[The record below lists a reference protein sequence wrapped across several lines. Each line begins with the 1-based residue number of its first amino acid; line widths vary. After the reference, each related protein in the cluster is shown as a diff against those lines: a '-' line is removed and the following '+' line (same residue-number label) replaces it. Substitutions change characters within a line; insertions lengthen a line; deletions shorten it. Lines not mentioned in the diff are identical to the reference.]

1 MTETQTVRSVL
12 EDGFGRI
19 HDGVA
24 AVVDGLS
31 VDDLLWRPDADANHI
46 AWLIWHLSRQQDEQ
60 LAHLAGH
67 ASAWVEGGWAERF
80 GLPYPPRTHGYGMS
94 SAEVGAFTLSDPTL
108 LTDYHQAVHALTV
121 ELLAALTTERL
132 GEVIDARW
140 DPPVTVAV
148 RIVSVLE
155 DAAKHLGQAE
165 YVRGMVERR
174 RAGRL
179 DN

>member
-1 MTETQTVRSVL
+1 
-12 EDGFGRI
+12 
-19 HDGVA
+19 
-24 AVVDGLS
+24 
-31 VDDLLWRPDADANHI
+31 
-46 AWLIWHLSRQQDEQ
+46 
-60 LAHLAGH
+60 
-67 ASAWVEGGWAERF
+67 
-80 GLPYPPRTHGYGMS
+80 
-94 SAEVGAFTLSDPTL
+94 
-108 LTDYHQAVHALTV
+108 
-121 ELLAALTTERL
+121 LTTERL